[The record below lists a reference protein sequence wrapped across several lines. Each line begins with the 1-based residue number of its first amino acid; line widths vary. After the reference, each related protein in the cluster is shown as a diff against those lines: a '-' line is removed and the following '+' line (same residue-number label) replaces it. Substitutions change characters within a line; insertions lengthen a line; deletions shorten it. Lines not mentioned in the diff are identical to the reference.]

1 MEISKILSK
10 PSVLL
15 LFISAKIPAVQ
26 QELSVPLDEK
36 RKSTFND
43 DQMPLSVA
51 KINNESKLSVKNL
64 GKQIK
69 WDYVFFVEYGG
80 PLLIFPLLYLLG
92 AR

>member
-1 MEISKILSK
+1 MG
-10 PSVLL
+10 
-15 LFISAKIPAVQ
+15 
-26 QELSVPLDEK
+26 EK
-36 RKSTFND
+36 KSIFND

-80 PLLIFPLLYLLG
+80 PLIIFPLLYLLG